1 VGVSIRTCQ
10 RWRQDG
16 EILADKRPGATRPE
30 PISKLTDAE
39 REQILVIC
47 NQDEYAKLP
56 PSQIVPKLADKGT
69 YIASESTFYRV
80 LRANNQLH
88 HRGRDK
94 PKGSVVKP
102 DAHAATGPNEVWS
115 WDITY
120 LPTRVIGQFY
130 YLYMIM
136 DVFSRMIVGWE
147 VHESET
153 GEQAASLLERTV
165 WREKCVQSDVVLHSD
180 NGSPMKSLTMQAKM
194 RELGVEGSRGRP
206 GVSNDNPYSESLFRT
221 LKYSPR
227 WPSEGFESLEK
238 ARKWV
243 RIFTHWYNKDHCHSK
258 IKFVTP
264 EQRHLGL
271 DKEIL
276 KKRHA
281 LYRTQQQKQPN
292 RWKQK
297 TRDWTRETAVKL
309 NPEKA
314 KKVA

>member
-1 VGVSIRTCQ
+1 VSIRTLQ

-16 EILADKRPGATRPE
+16 EISDDKRPEAIRPV
-30 PISKLTDAE
+30 PPSKLTEAE
-39 REQILVIC
+39 REQILAVC

-56 PSQIVPKLADKGT
+56 PSQIVPKLADKGI

-94 PKGSVVKP
+94 PKGTVVKP
-102 DAHAATGPNEVWS
+102 DTHTATGPNEVWS

-120 LPTRVIGQFY
+120 CASRVIGQFY

-147 VHESET
+147 VHESES
-153 GEQAASLLERTV
+153 GEEAAALLERTV
-165 WREKCVQSDVVLHSD
+165 WREKCIQSDVVLHSD

-194 RELGVEGSRGRP
+194 RALGVEGSRGRP

-221 LKYSPR
+221 LKYNPR

-238 ARKWV
+238 ARDWV
-243 RIFTHWYNKDHCHSK
+243 KDFTHWYNKEHCHSK

-276 KKRHA
+276 KKRHE
-281 LYRTQQQKQPN
+281 LYLAQQQKKPH

-297 TRDWTRETAVKL
+297 TRDWTREKAVEL
-309 NPEKA
+309 NPEKG

>member
-1 VGVSIRTCQ
+1 VSIRTLQ

-16 EILADKRPGATRPE
+16 EISDDKRPKAIRPL
-30 PISKLTDAE
+30 PPSKLTEAE
-39 REQILVIC
+39 REQILAVC

-56 PSQIVPKLADKGT
+56 PSQIVPKLADKGI

-80 LRANNQLH
+80 LSANNQLH

-94 PKGSVVKP
+94 PKGTVVKP
-102 DAHAATGPNEVWS
+102 DTHTATGPNEVWS

-120 LPTRVIGQFY
+120 CASRVIGQFY

-147 VHESET
+147 VHESES
-153 GEQAASLLERTV
+153 GEEAAALLERTV
-165 WREKCVQSDVVLHSD
+165 WREKCIQSDVVLHSD

-194 RELGVEGSRGRP
+194 RVLGVEGSRGRP

-221 LKYSPR
+221 LKYNPR

-238 ARKWV
+238 ARDWV
-243 RIFTHWYNKDHCHSK
+243 KDFTHWYNKEHCHSK

-276 KKRHA
+276 KKRHE
-281 LYRTQQQKQPN
+281 LYLAQQQKKPH

-297 TRDWTRETAVKL
+297 TRDWTREKAVEL
-309 NPEKA
+309 NPDKG